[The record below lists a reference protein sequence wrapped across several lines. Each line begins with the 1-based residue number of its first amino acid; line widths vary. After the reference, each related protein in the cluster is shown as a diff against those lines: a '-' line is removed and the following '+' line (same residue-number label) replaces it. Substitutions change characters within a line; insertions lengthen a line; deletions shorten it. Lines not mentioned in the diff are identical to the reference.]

1 MARRS
6 KRRPVRPRWGSED
19 PKGCCPRPVVLLRWF
34 GTSRWRRRAGWL
46 LVAIFVLFVF
56 PGFVGAVASAQYQ
69 AAATGSSVSEID
81 GLSWM
86 QIRDSSG
93 VPLANYSFATDHG
106 GVLNPGA
113 TILWAILGFEFIGYI
128 AIVTT
133 AIWLIGN
140 ALSFQWLN
148 MFGSALTGVADRLT
162 GQIATPMLL
171 VTAATI
177 GAFCVAWFW
186 LRGYHAKAV
195 LQIVTMLGVA
205 MLGPVFLAE
214 PLGDVLSS
222 DGLLAKGRDLGIS
235 VAAGL
240 NGNNNPNPNQLVT
253 TMQGDLAD
261 NFARRPVQVW
271 NFGHVIDEE
280 PACRS
285 VWSAGMT
292 AGDDDRV
299 RKGMQSCGD
308 SAAYAKAQNPSM
320 GQVGTG
326 LMLLICGGILLVFA
340 VVLGIRVVK
349 AALDTIYH
357 GFMSI
362 FGFAAGGFVYGPSQT
377 FLVRNLVDSVVAAAR
392 MTAYTIFL
400 GVYVL
405 FMGNLFAQ
413 ARGQTLAV
421 IVIAGIVEIVAVSQ
435 LKRLSR
441 SLSRGND
448 WIANRFALAIQ
459 GARST
464 AGGSGGMALGMGTMR
479 AGGSGSGS
487 GLMTGLAAINTAN
500 ANPLVAWLA
509 FRTPRPMDPDARLR
523 RAAEKVNM
531 RIAASGMTRD
541 QQQELRAA
549 REVLDTKA
557 RTRAAEFGG
566 MGDFVGRAHA
576 WDGLGDMDA
585 SYQGKMGSLAR
596 QHVDRRTIGNIAS
609 VHAIQKAS
617 KTPNPF
623 EFAPRAS
630 AHAALQAAV
639 NRRTEPGQP
648 RSAIANEL
656 AGQAHVAAYNFRN
669 NAPRPAPNAA
679 IDERLVT
686 DVETAILNNQ
696 ALDTA
701 IHPDRWANADRV
713 TLQHIGRSLA
723 SDYYESVNTWAR
735 DQTDANLAAAVTRL
749 EHANTFDGLTD
760 GLVND
765 PWSGLRMRN
774 LSIQPD
780 DPFAQA
786 AWRSL

>member
-1 MARRS
+1 MSHAI
-6 KRRPVRPRWGSED
+6 
-19 PKGCCPRPVVLLRWF
+19 
-34 GTSRWRRRAGWL
+34 RWRRRVGWVL
-46 LVAIFVLFVF
+46 AVIFVLFVF
-56 PGFVGAVASAQYQ
+56 PGLVGAVANAQYL
-69 AAATGSSVSEID
+69 AAATGSGVSEID

-86 QIRDSSG
+86 HIRDSSG
-93 VPLANYSFATDHG
+93 VPLANYAFATDHG
-106 GVLNPGA
+106 GVLDPGS

-171 VTAATI
+171 ITAATI

-186 LRGYHAKAV
+186 LRGYHAKAM
-195 LQIVTMLGVA
+195 LQVVTMLGVA
-205 MLGPVFLAE
+205 VLGPVFLAE

-253 TMQGDLAD
+253 TMQRDLAD
-261 NFARRPVQVW
+261 NFARGPVQVW
-271 NFGHVIDEE
+271 NFGHVVDEQ

-285 VWSAGMT
+285 VWSTGMT
-292 AGDDDRV
+292 AGDDERV

-308 SAAYAKAQNPSM
+308 SAAYAKAQNPTM

-326 LMLLICGGILLVFA
+326 LMLLICGGILLAFA
-340 VVLGIRVVK
+340 VVLGIRVIK
-349 AALDTIYH
+349 AALDAIYH

-362 FGFAAGGFVYGPSQT
+362 FGFAAGGFVYGPTQT
-377 FLVRNLVDSVVAAAR
+377 FLVRNLVDSIVAAGR

-413 ARGQTLAV
+413 AKGQTMAV
-421 IVIAGIVEIVAVSQ
+421 IVIAGTVEIGAISQ
-435 LKRLSR
+435 LKRLNR

-459 GARST
+459 GRPVT
-464 AGGSGGMALGMGTMR
+464 AGSGGVALGMGTSR
-479 AGGSGSGS
+479 SGGSMSGS
-487 GLMTGLAAINTAN
+487 GLITGLAAINTAN
-500 ANPLVAWLA
+500 TSPVLAWLA
-509 FRTPRPMDPDARLR
+509 MKTPKPLDPNARLR
-523 RAAEKVNM
+523 KEAELINM
-531 RIAASGMTRD
+531 RIAASHMTLD
-541 QQQELRAA
+541 QQEELRAA
-549 REVLDTKA
+549 RKVLDAKA
-557 RTRAAEFGG
+557 TSRAAEFGG
-566 MGDFVGRAHA
+566 IHDHVGAAHA

-585 SYQGKMGSLAR
+585 SYQGKMGSLTRLDLDAKK
-596 QHVDRRTIGNIAS
+596 IGNIAA
-609 VHAIQKAS
+609 VHSIQKAS
-617 KTPNPF
+617 TPPNPF
-623 EFAPRAS
+623 EFAPRAK
-630 AHAALQAAV
+630 AQAALQAAV
-639 NRRTEPGQP
+639 NRPG
-648 RSAIANEL
+648 SAIAPEL

-669 NAPRPAPNAA
+669 NAPVAAPNAA
-679 IDERLVT
+679 IDHGLVN
-686 DVETAILNNQ
+686 DVTAAIQNNQ

-701 IHPDRWANADRV
+701 IDPDRWSTADKA
-713 TLQHIGRSLA
+713 TLQHIGRNLA
-723 SDYYESVNTWAR
+723 SDYFDAVHTWAYDST
-735 DQTDANLAAAVTRL
+735 DQNLAAAMTRL
-749 EHANTFDGLTD
+749 EHAHMFDGLTD

-765 PWSGLRMRN
+765 PWGGLRMRN

-786 AWRSL
+786 SWRSLGQP

>member
-1 MARRS
+1 M
-6 KRRPVRPRWGSED
+6 
-19 PKGCCPRPVVLLRWF
+19 
-34 GTSRWRRRAGWL
+34 
-46 LVAIFVLFVF
+46 LFVF
-56 PGFVGAVASAQYQ
+56 PGVVGAVASAQYQ
-69 AAATGSSVSEID
+69 AAATGSGVSQID

-86 QIRDSSG
+86 HIRDSSG

-113 TILWAILGFEFIGYI
+113 TILWAILGFLFIGYI

-148 MFGSALTGVADRLT
+148 MFSSALTGVADRLT
-162 GQIATPMLL
+162 GQIATPMMLI
-171 VTAATI
+171 TAATI

-186 LRGYHAKAV
+186 MRGYHAKAV

-205 MLGPVFLAE
+205 VLGPVFLAE
-214 PLGDVLSS
+214 PLADVLSP
-222 DGLLAKGRDLGIS
+222 DGLLTKGRDLGIS

-253 TMQGDLAD
+253 TMQRDLAD

-271 NFGHVIDEE
+271 NFGHVVDEQ

-285 VWSAGMT
+285 AWSAGMA

-340 VVLGIRVVK
+340 VVLGIRVIK

-362 FGFAAGGFVYGPSQT
+362 FGFAAGGFVYGPTQT
-377 FLVRNLVDSVVAAAR
+377 FLVRNLVDSIVGAAK

-413 ARGQTLAV
+413 AKGETMAV
-421 IVIAGIVEIVAVSQ
+421 IVIAGTAELVAVSQ

-441 SLSRGND
+441 GLDRGND

-459 GARST
+459 GGRAPG
-464 AGGSGGMALGMGTMR
+464 GGSGGTALGMGTMQAR
-479 AGGSGSGS
+479 GGGSGS
-487 GLMTGLAAINTAN
+487 GLMSGLAAINTAN
-500 ANPLVAWLA
+500 TSPVVAWLA
-509 FRTPRPMDPDARLR
+509 MRTNRPLDPNARLR
-523 RAAEKVNM
+523 KQAELVNM
-531 RIAASGMTRD
+531 QIAASRMTLH
-541 QQQELRAA
+541 QQEELLAA
-549 REVLDTKA
+549 RNVLDTKA
-557 RTRAAEFGG
+557 ESRAADYGG
-566 MGDFVGRAHA
+566 MGDHVGRAHA

-585 SYQGKMGSLAR
+585 SYQGKMGSMNRLGVDAR
-596 QHVDRRTIGNIAS
+596 TLGNIAS
-609 VHAIQKAS
+609 VHSIQKAT
-617 KTPNPF
+617 TPPNQY
-623 EFAPRAS
+623 EYAPRAK
-630 AHAALQAAV
+630 AQAALQAAI
-639 NRRTEPGQP
+639 NRPGA
-648 RSAIANEL
+648 AITPEL
-656 AGQAHVAAYNFRN
+656 AGHAHAATYNFRN
-669 NAPRPAPNAA
+669 NAPRPAPNVPVDPVL
-679 IDERLVT
+679 IR
-686 DVETAILNNQ
+686 DVNTAIAQ
-696 ALDTA
+696 
-701 IHPDRWANADRV
+701 
-713 TLQHIGRSLA
+713 GRSLDEA
-723 SDYYESVNTWAR
+723 IAPERWADADKATLQQIGTNLATNAYEAVNTWAYDLT
-735 DQTDANLAAAVTRL
+735 DQNLAAAAAMF
-749 EHANTFDGLTD
+749 EHAHTFDGITD
-760 GLVND
+760 GLLND
-765 PWSGLRMRN
+765 PWGGLRMRN

-786 AWRSL
+786 SWRSLQ

>member
-1 MARRS
+1 M
-6 KRRPVRPRWGSED
+6 
-19 PKGCCPRPVVLLRWF
+19 
-34 GTSRWRRRAGWL
+34 
-46 LVAIFVLFVF
+46 LFVF
-56 PGFVGAVASAQYQ
+56 PGVVGAVASAQYL
-69 AAATGSSVSEID
+69 AAATGSGVSEID

-86 QIRDSSG
+86 HIRDSSG
-93 VPLANYSFATDHG
+93 VPLANYAFATDHG

-148 MFGSALTGVADRLT
+148 MFSSALTGVADRLT

-186 LRGYHAKAV
+186 MRGYHAKAV

-205 MLGPVFLAE
+205 ILGPVFLAE
-214 PLGDVLSS
+214 PLADVLSP

-253 TMQGDLAD
+253 TMQRDLAD

-271 NFGHVIDEE
+271 NFGHVVDEQ

-285 VWSAGMT
+285 AWSAGMA

-308 SAAYAKAQNPSM
+308 SAAYNKAQNPSM

-326 LMLLICGGILLVFA
+326 LMLLICGGILLAFA
-340 VVLGIRVVK
+340 VVLGIRVIK

-362 FGFAAGGFVYGPSQT
+362 FGFAAGGFVYGPTQT
-377 FLVRNLVDSVVAAAR
+377 FLVRNLVDSVVGAAK

-400 GVYVL
+400 GIYVL

-413 ARGQTLAV
+413 AKGETMAV
-421 IVIAGIVEIVAVSQ
+421 IVIAGTAELVAVSQ

-459 GARST
+459 GGRAPA
-464 AGGSGGMALGMGTMR
+464 AGGSGGTALGMGTMQAR
-479 AGGSGSGS
+479 GGGSGSG
-487 GLMTGLAAINTAN
+487 LVTGLAAINTAN
-500 ANPLVAWLA
+500 TSPVVAWLA
-509 FRTPRPMDPDARLR
+509 MRTNRPLDPNARLR
-523 RAAEKVNM
+523 KQAELINM
-531 RIAASGMTRD
+531 QIAASRMTLH
-541 QQQELRAA
+541 QQEELRAA
-549 REVLDTKA
+549 RNVLDTKA
-557 RTRAAEFGG
+557 TGRAAEYGG
-566 MGDFVGRAHA
+566 MGDHVGRAHA

-585 SYQGKMGSLAR
+585 SYQGKMGSMNRLG
-596 QHVDRRTIGNIAS
+596 VDERTTGNIAS

-617 KTPNPF
+617 RTPNPF

-630 AHAALQAAV
+630 AHAALAAAA
-639 NRRTEPGQP
+639 NRRG
-648 RSAIANEL
+648 SAIAPEL

-669 NAPRPAPNAA
+669 NAPMPAPNAA
-679 IDERLVT
+679 IDHVLVN
-686 DVETAILNNQ
+686 DVRAAIQNNQ
-696 ALDTA
+696 ALDAAIGPNRWSTA
-701 IHPDRWANADRV
+701 DKA

-723 SDYYESVNTWAR
+723 SDYFDSVHTWAYDMT
-735 DQTDANLAAAVTRL
+735 DQNLAAAMTRL
-749 EHANTFDGLTD
+749 EHANMFDGLTD

-765 PWSGLRMRN
+765 PWAGMRMRN
-774 LSIQPD
+774 LSIQPG

-786 AWRSL
+786 SWRSLP

>member
-1 MARRS
+1 M
-6 KRRPVRPRWGSED
+6 
-19 PKGCCPRPVVLLRWF
+19 LLRRF
-34 GTSRWRRRAGWL
+34 GASRWRRRAGWL
-46 LVAIFVLFVF
+46 LVVIFVLFVF
-56 PGFVGAVASAQYQ
+56 PGLVGAVASAQYQ
-69 AAATGSSVSEID
+69 AAAAGGGVSEID

-86 QIRDSSG
+86 QIRDSYG
-93 VPLANYSFATDHG
+93 VPLANYTFATDHG
-106 GVLNPGA
+106 GVLNPGS
-113 TILWAILGFEFIGYI
+113 TILWAILGFLFIGYI

-205 MLGPVFLAE
+205 VLGPVFLAE

-240 NGNNNPNPNQLVT
+240 NGNSNPNPNQLVT
-253 TMQGDLAD
+253 TMQGNLAD

-340 VVLGIRVVK
+340 VVLGIRVIK

-362 FGFAAGGFVYGPSQT
+362 FGFAAGGFVYGPTQT
-377 FLVRNLVDSVVAAAR
+377 FLVRNLVDSIVGAAK

-400 GVYVL
+400 GIYVL

-413 ARGQTLAV
+413 AKGQTMAV
-421 IVIAGIVEIVAVSQ
+421 IVIAGTVEIVAVSQ
-435 LKRLSR
+435 LKRLSS

-459 GARST
+459 GSGARPGGGGG
-464 AGGSGGMALGMGTMR
+464 GGSALGMGNAR
-479 AGGSGSGS
+479 AGGSAHG
-487 GLMTGLAAINTAN
+487 GLMSGMGMLNTINASPATAWLLG
-500 ANPLVAWLA
+500 ATLNPLSPQSRRRKRMDLNNMAVSDIVRQSHEYTQAHRANLLAKAAGRLNGIQGGITSALGVA
-509 FRTPRPMDPDARLR
+509 
-523 RAAEKVNM
+523 N
-531 RIAASGMTRD
+531 
-541 QQQELRAA
+541 
-549 REVLDTKA
+549 VL
-557 RTRAAEFGG
+557 
-566 MGDFVGRAHA
+566 
-576 WDGLGDMDA
+576 DGLGDSKAPDSMIAPLILALGGTDQQVIDA
-585 SYQGKMGSLAR
+585 QRAAA
-596 QHVDRRTIGNIAS
+596 V
-609 VHAIQKAS
+609 QKAS
-617 KTPNPF
+617 MKDFNPNGS
-623 EFAPRAS
+623 AP
-630 AHAALQAAV
+630 LQK
-639 NRRTEPGQP
+639 
-648 RSAIANEL
+648 AIAAGYAVENHQGIDAL
-656 AGQAHVAAYNFRN
+656 PAFAGQAVVAADNFVRHSTASMN
-669 NAPRPAPNAA
+669 PNARYDPFVQRVMH
-679 IDERLVT
+679 IMNLPDHEHQLRTITPDEWRNAGRDARQEIGRQLALQHQRAATDYFQQQNDPIRL
-686 DVETAILNNQ
+686 Q
-696 ALDTA
+696 ALQHST
-701 IHPDRWANADRV
+701 RRLADFN
-713 TLQHIGRSLA
+713 S
-723 SDYYESVNTWAR
+723 
-735 DQTDANLAAAVTRL
+735 
-749 EHANTFDGLTD
+749 FDPNVGP
-760 GLVND
+760 N
-765 PWSGLRMRN
+765 PWS
-774 LSIQPD
+774 S
-780 DPFAQA
+780 
-786 AWRSL
+786 